1 MEGVSVSE
9 KMTREKFE
17 ELNDDLLKGA
27 LRYVKAA
34 LEDAGLDKSAID
46 ELVLVGGSTR
56 IPKIRRLIKEFFNGK
71 TPHKGINVDES
82 VAYGAAVHGVS
93 IQVFE
98 GERSL
103 TKNNHLLGRFEL
115 SGIPATPRGVPQI
128 DVTFSVDEGGMLQ
141 VRAED
146 RASKSANDITV
157 ENATGRL
164 SPADIQR
171 MVDEA
176 AELAEEDKV
185 VRDNIDARN
194 ALESAAYSWKLQIN
208 DEDKL
213 AGKLLPEEAHD
224 IAAAVADADASK
236 QKLDQFNA
244 ITHPIAAKY
253 YSQHSGADEEDE
265 LW

>member
-1 MEGVSVSE
+1 MTNVVDRGTGVPVS
-9 KMTREKFE
+9 KTRTF
-17 ELNDDLLKGA
+17 
-27 LRYVKAA
+27 
-34 LEDAGLDKSAID
+34 
-46 ELVLVGGSTR
+46 STHHDQQ
-56 IPKIRRLIKEFFNGK
+56 
-71 TPHKGINVDES
+71 T
-82 VAYGAAVHGVS
+82 GVS

-115 SGIPATPRGVPQI
+115 SGIPAAPRGVPQI

-157 ENATGRL
+157 ENANGRL

-185 VRDNIDARN
+185 VRDDIDARN

-213 AGKLLPEEAHD
+213 AGKLLPEEAHG
-224 IAAAVADADASK
+224 IAAAVADALAWLDENASPDADASK

-253 YSQHSGADEEDE
+253 YSQRSGADEDDE
-265 LW
+265 L